1 MILSLYLAGLF
12 IFIFADKN
20 VVRFNFSILLP
31 IEYEYNHAICY
42 FDPVVKISINL
53 LRVCQV
59 GDSLELTPLQAGPS
73 S

>member
-42 FDPVVKISINL
+42 FDPVVKISIKPGLGKRSFQKNATF
-53 LRVCQV
+53 LR
-59 GDSLELTPLQAGPS
+59 SL
-73 S
+73 

>member
-42 FDPVVKISINL
+42 FDPVVKISIK
-53 LRVCQV
+53 R
-59 GDSLELTPLQAGPS
+59 
-73 S
+73 